1 MVENLDGH
9 LVNDLSIHLTFVICF
24 MKIIL
29 ISFFLI
35 SLIFPNVPE
44 TLKGQR
50 NKSKMATHYKFIKIE
65 KAYVSYVFGP
75 KSDRVVSIN
84 FDKKNNLVSKANYKI
99 NNKKNVFLI
108 LDDCLNIDCHH
119 FNHE

>member
-1 MVENLDGH
+1 
-9 LVNDLSIHLTFVICF
+9 

-35 SLIFPNVPE
+35 SLVFPSVPE
-44 TLKGQR
+44 TLNEQQ
-50 NKSKMATHYKFIKIE
+50 NKSKVSTHYRFIKIE

-75 KSDRVVSIN
+75 KGDRVVSIN
-84 FDKKNNLVSKANYKI
+84 FDKKNNLVSKANYKK

-108 LDDCLNIDCHH
+108 QDDCLNIDCHH
-119 FNHE
+119 FIHE

>member
-1 MVENLDGH
+1 
-9 LVNDLSIHLTFVICF
+9 

-35 SLIFPNVPE
+35 SLIFSNVPE

-50 NKSKMATHYKFIKIE
+50 NISKIAINYRFIKIE

-75 KSDRVVSIN
+75 KGDSVVFIN
-84 FDKKNNLVSKANYKI
+84 FDKKNNLISKASYKI

-108 LDDCLNIDCHH
+108 QDDCLNIDCHH
-119 FNHE
+119 FIHE

>member
-1 MVENLDGH
+1 
-9 LVNDLSIHLTFVICF
+9 

-29 ISFFLI
+29 IYFFLI
-35 SLIFPNVPE
+35 NLVFPNVPE

-50 NKSKMATHYKFIKIE
+50 NKSKVATHYRFIKIE
-65 KAYVSYVFGP
+65 KAYVSYVFGQEG
-75 KSDRVVSIN
+75 DRVVSIN

-108 LDDCLNIDCHH
+108 QDDCLNIHCNH
-119 FNHE
+119 FIHE